1 MFGCLAVNKKEK
13 QCFILKQTKFPRS
26 LTAVF
31 KTPYFKKLLRVVKK
45 SSDQVRLLPA
55 LLPVILF
62 KLVSLAEHGVDVQ
75 APVHWTE
82 VDLLTKKMA
91 N

>member
-1 MFGCLAVNKKEK
+1 
-13 QCFILKQTKFPRS
+13 
-26 LTAVF
+26 
-31 KTPYFKKLLRVVKK
+31 
-45 SSDQVRLLPA
+45 LPA